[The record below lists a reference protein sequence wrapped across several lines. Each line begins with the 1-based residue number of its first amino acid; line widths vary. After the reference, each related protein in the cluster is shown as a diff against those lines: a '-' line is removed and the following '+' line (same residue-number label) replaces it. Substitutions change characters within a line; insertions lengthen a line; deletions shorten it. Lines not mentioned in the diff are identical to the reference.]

1 MIKPDF
7 KVTNTDNI
15 EYKMIKNNSE
25 IATTVQYIDIEL
37 LKPHPKNFYD
47 MSALDILIPSI
58 EEDGIKAPLEVTSDF
73 VIINGHQRYNSAL
86 KIGLKKVPVYFK
98 DYKNEFE
105 EEKAI
110 ITYNLQRTKSME
122 EKIQEVKRLKE
133 IETNLKK
140 LDPNYEGKVM
150 QRVADALGISIS
162 HAKNLDK
169 KLQECNFKKQVVK
182 NAEILK
188 CERLLKI
195 KYKTNVQVN
204 KSSIIF
210 RLNDGVDAMDVIEMM
225 LKD

>member
-7 KVTNTDNI
+7 KVANTDNI

-37 LKPHPKNFYD
+37 LKPHPKNFYH

-58 EEDGIKAPLEVTSDF
+58 EEDGIKSPLEITSDF

-98 DYKNEFE
+98 DYENEFE

-110 ITYNLQRTKSME
+110 ITYNLQREKSME

-133 IETNLKK
+133 METNLKK
-140 LDPNYEGKVM
+140 LNPNYEGKVM
-150 QRVADALGISIS
+150 QKVADALGISIS
-162 HAKNLDK
+162 HAKNIDK
-169 KLQECNFKKQVVK
+169 KSRIDNSKKNNEK
-182 NAEILK
+182 SE
-188 CERLLKI
+188 KI
-195 KYKTNVQVN
+195 KSLELALKVKLNVDVN
-204 KSSIIF
+204 IKSKSVT
-210 RLNDGVDAMDVIEMM
+210 LNAVSEDVIMEIINA
-225 LKD
+225 LLGI